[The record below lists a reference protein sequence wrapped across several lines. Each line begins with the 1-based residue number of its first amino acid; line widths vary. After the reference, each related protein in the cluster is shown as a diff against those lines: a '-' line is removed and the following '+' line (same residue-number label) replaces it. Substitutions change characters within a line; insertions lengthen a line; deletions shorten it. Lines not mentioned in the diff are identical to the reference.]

1 MDHRRVGGV
10 ILPKYSEVLDE
21 WLAKHRLK
29 IADPTA
35 YNYAKA
41 IQKIKNRFG
50 DIEVSDITDVMIYD
64 YVQYLKN
71 DSGLVYTSTRLYC
84 KIVRQSLRYALIQ
97 GYIRYNPADDV
108 KMPGRCRA
116 EIQVYTQD
124 EIVLLSSAE
133 GLDWVRDGIII
144 ASRTGMRP
152 SEVYALKW
160 TDISFEYSYI
170 SVQRAISRACSST
183 KVTKTPAGT
192 RRIDIDSKLVAHLRG
207 MYDRADHDNKFVFPA
222 PPLGKHE
229 YRVPWNLAPELR
241 KMCQSVGIPYRNFYC
256 FRHSHA
262 TILLEMGVHPKIVQ
276 ERLGHSSIKIT
287 LDTYSHVTPTI
298 QQRAVYAMEQ
308 LPI

>member
-1 MDHRRVGGV
+1 M
-10 ILPKYSEVLDE
+10 PKFADIIDM
-21 WLAKHRLK
+21 WMAKHRLK
-29 IADPTA
+29 IVDSTA
-35 YNYAKA
+35 YRYTKS
-41 IQKIKNRFG
+41 IPYVKDWFG
-50 DIEVSDITDVMIYD
+50 DIEVSAVTDVMVFD
-64 YVQYLKN
+64 YVQYLKR
-71 DSGLVYTSTRLYC
+71 DSGLAYTSIRIYC
-84 KIVRQSLRYALIQ
+84 TIVKNSLRYALIN
-97 GYIRYNPADDV
+97 GYIKYNPADDV

-116 EIQVYTQD
+116 EIQVYTQE
-124 EIVLLSSAE
+124 EIVQLSSAD

-160 TDISFEYSYI
+160 TDISFEYGYI
-170 SVQRAISRACSST
+170 SVQRAISRANSST

-192 RRIDIDSKLVAHLRG
+192 RRIDIDSKLIAHLQS
-207 MYDRADHDNKFVFPA
+207 MYDKADHDNKYVFPA
-222 PPLGKHE
+222 PPLGRHE

-241 KMCQSVGIPYRNFYC
+241 KMCASIGIPYRNFYC